1 MDTFIMDT
9 LLKRQKKRLLWIR
22 LLWILHASDK
32 YWCSFKTSGDCK
44 QTRDIDA

>member
-22 LLWILHASDK
+22 LLWIL
-32 YWCSFKTSGDCK
+32 Y
-44 QTRDIDA
+44 